1 MTRQNSKNV
10 WVFVELREGK
20 IAPVVLELLGEGK
33 KLAQGLEERLCAV
46 VLSSGT
52 DKSIPEQLSQY
63 GADVV
68 YSVESPLLEHYTTD
82 GYTTA
87 MAELVRKET
96 PAILLFGATHIGRDL
111 APRLAARLNTGL
123 TADCTSLSLDEET
136 KDLMQTR
143 TSRLRRESDGN
154 DPLSGAPPADGDRAP
169 RRDGQGSMRS
179 DARRGDHQGRSFAES
194 GGYPHGSS

>member
-52 DKSIPEQLSQY
+52 DESIPEQLSQY

-82 GYTTA
+82 GYNGH
-87 MAELVRKET
+87 
-96 PAILLFGATHIGRDL
+96 LLSPFLPKSSL
-111 APRLAARLNTGL
+111 A
-123 TADCTSLSLDEET
+123 S
-136 KDLMQTR
+136 
-143 TSRLRRESDGN
+143 
-154 DPLSGAPPADGDRAP
+154 
-169 RRDGQGSMRS
+169 SMS
-179 DARRGDHQGRSFAES
+179 C
-194 GGYPHGSS
+194 SSI

>member
-63 GADVV
+63 GAD
-68 YSVESPLLEHYTTD
+68 YMARQGS
-82 GYTTA
+82 GY
-87 MAELVRKET
+87 EE
-96 PAILLFGATHIGRDL
+96 ILLHYYTGTQL
-111 APRLAARLNTGL
+111 AQAVKG
-123 TADCTSLSLDEET
+123 
-136 KDLMQTR
+136 
-143 TSRLRRESDGN
+143 
-154 DPLSGAPPADGDRAP
+154 
-169 RRDGQGSMRS
+169 
-179 DARRGDHQGRSFAES
+179 
-194 GGYPHGSS
+194 

>member
-52 DKSIPEQLSQY
+52 DESIPEQLSQY

-82 GYTTA
+82 GYILIFESNSIYVHSAAGGASSASIRPSSSFSQSSRRSAQSVSLTA
-87 MAELVRKET
+87 WSFSSSKSSRRKTRLVADRQY
-96 PAILLFGATHIGRDL
+96 F
-111 APRLAARLNTGL
+111 PRSKSLYARLV
-123 TADCTSLSLDEET
+123 
-136 KDLMQTR
+136 M
-143 TSRLRRESDGN
+143 
-154 DPLSGAPPADGDRAP
+154 
-169 RRDGQGSMRS
+169 
-179 DARRGDHQGRSFAES
+179 
-194 GGYPHGSS
+194 